1 MHKDEVASRE
11 QKSERKALPKSAS
24 KGDPLVSEELYS
36 ALRTKKPL
44 PVITALLNRDPVIDG
59 VGPFNIPLV
68 AAAEGCE
75 SEAARQLLARGA
87 DPNAPYTKG
96 MALKLNQPTALM
108 QAAANGCVDV
118 AAVLLEHGAKPN
130 VTTGQPALVEAVVHK
145 SEPMVRYLLDHGADP
160 NLESPLGA
168 AAFGCNDAMVTLL
181 LDRKAQVE
189 GADSR
194 GRTPLMEAALA
205 GCPSVIRTLLAKGAR
220 ANQGDASGKTA
231 ICHLLEGHH
240 SESDNQ
246 GAVLNI
252 ALDLIKAGA
261 NPNLSP
267 RGAGVTPLMLA
278 AEKDMSA
285 LFRLLL
291 ENGADP
297 KAVDGQGRTAIMHA
311 VMNDNADAVER
322 LLARGAAANIRDR
335 KGMTALDYTKERP
348 DSSKMRRIVASLR
361 NAGAVE

>member
-1 MHKDEVASRE
+1 
-11 QKSERKALPKSAS
+11 
-24 KGDPLVSEELYS
+24 
-36 ALRTKKPL
+36 
-44 PVITALLNRDPVIDG
+44 
-59 VGPFNIPLV
+59 
-68 AAAEGCE
+68 
-75 SEAARQLLARGA
+75 
-87 DPNAPYTKG
+87 
-96 MALKLNQPTALM
+96 
-108 QAAANGCVDV
+108 
-118 AAVLLEHGAKPN
+118 
-130 VTTGQPALVEAVVHK
+130 
-145 SEPMVRYLLDHGADP
+145 MVRFLLDHGADP

-181 LDRKAQVE
+181 LDRKAQVD
-189 GADSR
+189 GTDGR

-205 GCPSVIRTLLAKGAR
+205 GCRSVIPALLARGAKV
-220 ANQGDASGKTA
+220 NQGDALEKTA

-261 NPNLSP
+261 SPNLST
-267 RGAGVTPLMLA
+267 RGGSVTPLMLA

-285 LFRLLL
+285 VFRLLL

-297 KAVDGQGRTAIMHA
+297 KAVDGQGRTVIMHA
-311 VMNDNADAVER
+311 VMHDNADAVER
-322 LLARGAAANIRDR
+322 LLARGEAANTRDQ

-348 DSSKMRRIVASLR
+348 DSSQMRRIVASLR